1 MRTASVR
8 RLIRSS
14 FIASDTL
21 LGKLNYYLSAPL
33 TLIKNDQN
41 RDFFPINGILHIEEK
56 NWFVLDSVVSP
67 QNYTLSSDGIRPY
80 LCIKLS
86 YKNEKFIPFYQNISS
101 ATQKKSESPTFVT
114 PSPPLV
120 TLPSR
125 NIIADGILTKD
136 SIVEYIQSKNSGIM
150 PLGTIKI
157 IVNLYDDEARK
168 ENVNLDIAIA
178 QMCEGT
184 NFLRD
189 QERELT
195 NNYGDLHDIKNT
207 KR

>member
-1 MRTASVR
+1 
-8 RLIRSS
+8 
-14 FIASDTL
+14 
-21 LGKLNYYLSAPL
+21 
-33 TLIKNDQN
+33 
-41 RDFFPINGILHIEEK
+41 
-56 NWFVLDSVVSP
+56 
-67 QNYTLSSDGIRPY
+67 
-80 LCIKLS
+80 
-86 YKNEKFIPFYQNISS
+86 
-101 ATQKKSESPTFVT
+101 
-114 PSPPLV
+114 
-120 TLPSR
+120 
-125 NIIADGILTKD
+125 
-136 SIVEYIQSKNSGIM
+136 M